1 MTLFWNIL
9 SLLGGLSLFLFGMSL
24 MGEGLERRAGKRL
37 KGLLGRLTSNRFYG
51 LLLGIGVTALIQS
64 SSAVTV
70 MAVGFVNSGLMTLGQ
85 SIGIIMGANIG
96 TTVTSWLLS
105 LWQIEGGSFLFQ
117 LLKPSSFTPVL
128 ALIGVVLYLFLKREE
143 HRYTGLILLGFSVL
157 MFGMDAMSGAMKPL
171 SELPAFQRIFLLFSN
186 PLLGVLT
193 GAVMTAILQ
202 SSSASVG
209 ILQALSLT
217 GVLRIEA
224 AIPLI
229 MGQNIGTCVTSLL
242 ASVGAGIHAKRTA
255 MVHLYFNLIGTV
267 ALLIPFFL
275 LRGLGNAA
283 FLQGEAG
290 AVEIALIHT
299 FFNVISTLILFPLAG
314 FLERLAIL
322 SVRDRKGSEREEVVL
337 LDPRLLTS
345 AALAVSR
352 SRSVSEEMACLALDN
367 VRQSFSLFWKYDET
381 IFLQIEKTEGRI
393 DRLEDELGSYLV
405 AIGDRNIAEVENRE
419 INVLLHLIGEFER
432 ISDHAL
438 NLAQVARARFLEE
451 SDLPQVQN
459 EEVEI
464 LFSAVGEIAELATE
478 AFCQNDST
486 LAARVEPLE
495 EVIDSLRMQIH
506 ALYVERLQ
514 KGECRKTSG
523 LAIADLLINLERIA
537 DHCSNI
543 AARLLTAANH
553 QPPHAYLQYVRTSGQ
568 ETFSEWYG
576 YYQKR
581 YQI

>member
-1 MTLFWNIL
+1 MALFWNFL
-9 SLLGGLSLFLFGMSL
+9 SFFGGLSLFLFGMSL
-24 MGEGLERRAGKRL
+24 MGEGLEKRAGKRL

-64 SSAVTV
+64 SSALTV
-70 MAVGFVNSGLMTLGQ
+70 MVVGFVNSGLMTLGQ
-85 SIGIIMGANIG
+85 SIGMIMGANIG

-117 LLKPSSFTPVL
+117 LLKPSTFTPIL
-128 ALIGVVLYLFLKREE
+128 AFVGVVFYLFLKREK
-143 HRYTGLILLGFSVL
+143 HRYTGLVLLGFSVL

-171 SELPAFQRIFLLFSN
+171 SELPEFQRVFLLFSN

-209 ILQALSLT
+209 ILQALSVT
-217 GVLRIEA
+217 GAIRVEM

-267 ALLIPFFL
+267 ALLIPFLF
-275 LRGLGNAA
+275 LRGLGSVA
-283 FLQGEAG
+283 FLQAEAG

-299 FFNVISTLILFPLAG
+299 LFNVISTLFLFPLAG
-314 FLERLAIL
+314 LLERLAVL
-322 SVRDRKGSEREEVVL
+322 TVRKREGANREKTVL
-337 LDPRLLTS
+337 LDPRLLAS
-345 AALAVSR
+345 PSLALTR
-352 SRSVSEEMACLALDN
+352 SRSVSEEMAALALEN
-367 VRQSFSLFWKYDET
+367 VMQSFSLFWKYEEK
-381 IFLQIEKTEGRI
+381 IFLQIEKNEGEI

-405 AIGDRNIAEVENRE
+405 AIGNRNVGEAENRE
-419 INVLLHLIGEFER
+419 ISELLHLIGELER

-438 NLAQVARARFLEE
+438 NLAEAARSRFLEE

-459 EEVEI
+459 EEVEV
-464 LFSAVGEIAELATE
+464 LFSAVGEIIELATN
-478 AFCQNDST
+478 AFCQNDSA
-486 LAARVEPLE
+486 LALRVEPLE

-506 ALYVERLQ
+506 ALYVERLR
-514 KGECRKTSG
+514 KGECRKASG
-523 LAIADLLINLERIA
+523 LAIADLLSNLERIA

-543 AARLLTAANH
+543 AAHLLTAANH

-568 ETFSEWYG
+568 DTFAEWYG